1 MLKEKTFTEF
11 FQDKYKNVNYP
22 VITLPITLVRW
33 IGVKNI
39 LSEDIED
46 YKRYLRRIEE
56 LQTVPKYAL

>member
-1 MLKEKTFTEF
+1 MVTPKTFTEF
-11 FQDKYKNVNYP
+11 FQDKYKNSKYP

-56 LQTVPKYAL
+56 LQTIPKYAL